1 MKKLS
6 VHLSLLCLLGVLAV
20 PMVGCGGS
28 DDTVEESTTTAME
41 EAPMATTTEP
51 MGTDMGTGMEP
62 MGTDMGA
69 TTEPMGTE
77 MTPPPAQ

>member
-20 PMVGCGGS
+20 PMVGCGG
-28 DDTVEESTTTAME
+28 DDAAVEESTTTAME
-41 EAPMATTTEP
+41 EPATTTMAEP

-62 MGTDMGA
+62 MGTDMG
-69 TTEPMGTE
+69 TMEPMGTE

>member
-1 MKKLS
+1 MKKMS

-20 PMVGCGGS
+20 PMVGCGGG
-28 DDTVEESTTTAME
+28 DAEVEESTTTAME
-41 EAPMATTTEP
+41 EPMAT
-51 MGTDMGTGMEP
+51 
-62 MGTDMGA
+62 